1 MRIFLPT
8 FTALLLATSASAQIE
23 PEEPLPAG
31 VVAQLNGDDIPM
43 QAYLEYLYQ
52 RFGKRGVREMVGDIL
67 VEQEAARYGIVID
80 EAKVVNQADERE
92 AGMRRGMDEKGFM
105 ENLQQNGQDYG
116 MFRNSI
122 EAEIRN
128 ELRLSA
134 LVMKTRIATDEKVA
148 QLFDRKYGLNGIR
161 MRVRHVVA
169 MPNILR
175 AEAVRAGTE
184 PNAIDMQVLR
194 ADAQTRAEQ
203 ARTRLAAGEDFPTV
217 VTELSHDRVT
227 KDRGGEIQ
235 NYNGRLY
242 GPNFRAALDSMQT
255 GEISP
260 VVESGAGF
268 HVLELLE
275 RTETRLTDVREELV
289 NEILQSEP
297 NFQEMASLRNSLIDK
312 ATLRIF

>member
-1 MRIFLPT
+1 MRILLSLS
-8 FTALLLATSASAQIE
+8 ALLLLPTLAPAQVE
-23 PEEPLPAG
+23 ADEPLPAG
-31 VVAQLNGDDIPM
+31 VVAQLNGDDIAM
-43 QAYLEYLYQ
+43 QTYLDYLYQ
-52 RFGKRGVREMVGDIL
+52 RFGKRGVREMIGDIL
-67 VEQEAARYGIVID
+67 VEQEAVRYGIQVD
-80 EAKVVNQADERE
+80 EAEVVKLADERE
-92 AGMRRGMDEKGFM
+92 AGMRRGMDEKGFLA
-105 ENLQQNGQDYG
+105 NLEQNGQDYG
-116 MFRNSI
+116 MFRNSV

-134 LVMKTRIATDEKVA
+134 LVMKTRVATDDKIS
-148 QLFDRKYGLNGIR
+148 QLFDRKYGLGGVR

-184 PNAIDMQVLR
+184 PNSIDMEVLR
-194 ADAQTRAEQ
+194 STARARAEQ
-203 ARTRLAAGEDFPTV
+203 ARERLAGGEDFSAV
-217 VTELSHDRVT
+217 AAELSHDRVT
-227 KDRGGEIQ
+227 KDRGGEIS

-242 GPNFRAALDSMQT
+242 GPNFRAALDSMQP
-255 GEISP
+255 GQISP

-275 RTETRLTDVREELV
+275 RTETKLVDVREELID
-289 NEILQSEP
+289 EILAAQP